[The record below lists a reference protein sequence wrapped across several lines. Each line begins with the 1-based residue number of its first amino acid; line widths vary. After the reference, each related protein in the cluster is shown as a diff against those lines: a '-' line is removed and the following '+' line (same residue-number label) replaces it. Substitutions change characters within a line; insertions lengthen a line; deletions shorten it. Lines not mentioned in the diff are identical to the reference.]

1 MYYYFYI
8 AICAITLII
17 TSSITVKILLSN
29 PSVVQAV
36 AVMFFTALLIIEV
49 GLLMLHH
56 SDNLTET
63 VIAFKTKNIGM
74 AMASLLLLRLV
85 EKLCNAK
92 LPKYIYIIFSIS
104 ITCRKE

>member
-36 AVMFFTALLIIEV
+36 AVMFFTALLIVEV

-63 VIAFKTKNIGM
+63 VIALPSFPNT
-74 AMASLLLLRLV
+74 STLPRRPLLLH
-85 EKLCNAK
+85 
-92 LPKYIYIIFSIS
+92 
-104 ITCRKE
+104 